1 MIFPLYIPVL
11 YPILW
16 SKLWLLQMPWAIFLR
31 KKNASH
37 RIPGSSVRL
46 AAHRSTR
53 VSDDAL
59 ETGKTGAV
67 SCEPNDKYEDLKT
80 QLLKSINVG
89 KTTNRWYKPFIHSHY
104 SKYGVMSAYDITWI
118 PAASTVNF
126 TRV

>member
-1 MIFPLYIPVL
+1 MVQIMVAPNAMGHI
-11 YPILW
+11 
-16 SKLWLLQMPWAIFLR
+16 SEE
-31 KKNASH
+31 KNASH

-89 KTTNRWYKPFIHSHY
+89 KTTN
-104 SKYGVMSAYDITWI
+104 V
-118 PAASTVNF
+118 V
-126 TRV
+126 

>member
-31 KKNASH
+31 KKTPPTAFQA
-37 RIPGSSVRL
+37 L
-46 AAHRSTR
+46 LCHRSTR

-89 KTTNRWYKPFIHSHY
+89 KTTN
-104 SKYGVMSAYDITWI
+104 V
-118 PAASTVNF
+118 V
-126 TRV
+126 